1 MMQPMF
7 IGFETEYKLLKFMEE
22 IQEEDYDLVD
32 ENILSQRTGTL
43 KENVGVQNA
52 NSKTSIKISEEYDE
66 ENQLIS

>member
-1 MMQPMF
+1 MQPMF
-7 IGFETEYKLLKFMEE
+7 IGFETEFKLLKFMEE

>member
-1 MMQPMF
+1 MQPMF

>member
-1 MMQPMF
+1 MF